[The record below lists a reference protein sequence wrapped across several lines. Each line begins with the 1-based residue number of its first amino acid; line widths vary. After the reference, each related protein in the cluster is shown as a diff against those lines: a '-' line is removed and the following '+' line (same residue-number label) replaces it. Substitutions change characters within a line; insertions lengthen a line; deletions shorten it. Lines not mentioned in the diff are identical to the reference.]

1 MDELNRNEA
10 TLSETIPENDQVTLE
25 LETEY
30 GKSEQ
35 ADYVRAR
42 CEDIEN
48 CPGKLNIVIL
58 TLKS

>member
-48 CPGKLNIVIL
+48 CPGK
-58 TLKS
+58 